1 MMLSAARLEEITRL
15 REGKLSELPYP
26 QLVWSLASERRTA
39 VLELRRRQVQKNV
52 IFEWGVPVDCRSN
65 LAHETFG
72 RFLVT
77 AGALAEEAFQGA
89 LNESLARGV
98 PLGEILVERGL
109 IGHYAIYRYLQQNL
123 AHKLLDPFTWTE
135 GEFRL
140 SFDVPQ
146 VTSPL
151 KVKVP
156 QLLVTGIL
164 RFVPQPE
171 VDFAAAP
178 LIGRRL
184 GIHPDPRVPL
194 AEVRLSRAHAG
205 AIELLREP
213 RSLGELAQLAGLP
226 FPETTRLIAALWL
239 LGCVGPADEL
249 PAAAPVPPPAA
260 RKEAPAPAPPPA
272 PGLSAPSGEEAER
285 RREQLM
291 AAYLN
296 HRRLDP
302 FDLLGVAPEAG
313 QAEIEERFL
322 AYAER
327 YSPWSFTGPELE
339 PIADRARE
347 LFVAGAAAFGQ
358 LMDAEQRNV
367 LRARRTTLLQKS
379 ASSAPSFAIKTDLLD
394 PEVQYRKGK
403 ALLEAGKWKLALQEI
418 EFAADCDP
426 QNGLYRAEA
435 AWCRFMDSPATAAR
449 QALEDL
455 DEAVRIDPKCG
466 VAHLYAG
473 EIHARLGNYDE
484 AEDWLRR
491 ANKLMAPDRRAMD
504 ALREVAAKRKKR

>member
-1 MMLSAARLEEITRL
+1 
-15 REGKLSELPYP
+15 
-26 QLVWSLASERRTA
+26 
-39 VLELRRRQVQKNV
+39 
-52 IFEWGVPVDCRSN
+52 
-65 LAHETFG
+65 
-72 RFLVT
+72 
-77 AGALAEEAFQGA
+77 
-89 LNESLARGV
+89 
-98 PLGEILVERGL
+98 
-109 IGHYAIYRYLQQNL
+109 
-123 AHKLLDPFTWTE
+123 
-135 GEFRL
+135 
-140 SFDVPQ
+140 
-146 VTSPL
+146 
-151 KVKVP
+151 
-156 QLLVTGIL
+156 
-164 RFVPQPE
+164 
-171 VDFAAAP
+171 
-178 LIGRRL
+178 
-184 GIHPDPRVPL
+184 
-194 AEVRLSRAHAG
+194 
-205 AIELLREP
+205 
-213 RSLGELAQLAGLP
+213 
-226 FPETTRLIAALWL
+226 
-239 LGCVGPADEL
+239 
-249 PAAAPVPPPAA
+249 
-260 RKEAPAPAPPPA
+260 
-272 PGLSAPSGEEAER
+272 
-285 RREQLM
+285 M

-302 FDLLGVAPEAG
+302 FDLLGVAPEAAV
-313 QAEIEERFL
+313 AEIEERFL
-322 AYAER
+322 TFAER

-379 ASSAPSFAIKTDLLD
+379 ASAAPSFAIKTDLLD

-435 AWCRFMDSPATAAR
+435 AWCRFMDSPATASR
-449 QALEDL
+449 KALEDL